1 MANYNLNQNPEQQA
15 RDNIDSML
23 LASGW
28 VVQDKKAIDFA
39 ASLGVAIREY
49 QTDMGPADYVLFVNR
64 KAVGVIEA
72 KAESEGYRI
81 TLHEEQT
88 LGYATAKLK
97 WVANNQPLPFLYE
110 STGAITR
117 FTDLRDPK
125 PKSRTVFSFHQ
136 PHTFQQ
142 WIRDTNSLRTRLHNN
157 FPALNNLR
165 LRDCQFNAIQNLEV
179 SFANSRPRALIQ
191 MATGAGKTYT
201 AITAIYRLLK
211 FANAKRVLFLVDTRN
226 LGKQAEQEFMSFT
239 PTDDNRKFTELYTVQ
254 RLKSSHIADDSVVC
268 ISTIQRMYSLLKGK
282 ELEESNDDLNPNE
295 GFIPNEVVD
304 VQYNKNIPPEFFD
317 FIVIDE
323 CHRSIYNLWR
333 QVLDYFDAF
342 LIGLS
347 ATPDK
352 RTYGFFDE
360 NVVSEYTHAEAV
372 ADGVNVGYEVY
383 TIETEI
389 TKNGSTIK
397 AKEFIDKRE
406 KLTRKKRYEQLD
418 EETKYTGKQLDRDV
432 VNPSQ
437 IRNVLKCFK
446 DKLET
451 ELFPNRKEIPKTL
464 IFAKTDSHADDII
477 NMVRD
482 VFGEGNDF
490 CKKVTYQSDEDTDKI
505 LSNFRNSFNP
515 RIAVTVDMIATGT
528 DVKPL
533 ECLLFMRDVR
543 SNGYYQQML
552 GRGTRTLSHNDLE
565 LVTPSAKS
573 AKTHFVVIDAIGVA
587 KSCKV
592 DSKPMERKPTTSLK
606 ELLYTAMMGNAT
618 EDDIMSLGNRLAR
631 LEREITDKERERF
644 IELARGKTINQVI
657 HKLWDATDPDKIE
670 AKQQE
675 LNTTT
680 EAAQQQMLN
689 EATNVF
695 NGELIEYI
703 VKVRQQHDQLIDI
716 VNLDTVTFAGWD
728 VTAKENAQ
736 AITNEF
742 ANYCKEHSNEITALR
757 IFYNQPFNRNQVT
770 FKMISDVLELI
781 MENKPRLAPLN
792 VWNAYTQLE
801 KVQGTTPLNE
811 LTALIALI
819 RRVTGIDPLLTAY
832 ESTVNNNFKEWLF
845 KKQAGNL
852 KFNQEQMDWLRM
864 IKEHII
870 ASISIEATDL
880 DYSPFDSKGGIGKM
894 YQLFGND
901 TTTLLNELNEVLTA

>member
-1 MANYNLNQNPEQQA
+1 MNQNPEQQA
-15 RDNIDSML
+15 RDKIDAML
-23 LASGW
+23 VAAGW
-28 VVQDKKAIDFA
+28 KVQAKKAMDFSA
-39 ASLGVAIREY
+39 GLGVAIREF
-49 QTDMGPADYVLFVNR
+49 QTDIGPADYVLFID
-64 KAVGVIEA
+64 KKPVGVIEA
-72 KAESEGYRI
+72 KREDEGHRL
-81 TLHEEQT
+81 TMHEEQT
-88 LGYATAKLK
+88 AGYATAKLK
-97 WVANNQPLPFLYE
+97 WVANKEPLPFLYE
-110 STGAITR
+110 STGIITR

-136 PHTFQQ
+136 PHTLQQ
-142 WIRDTNSLRTRLHNN
+142 WLRDATSLRTRLQNN
-157 FPALNNLR
+157 FPALTHDR

-179 SFANSRPRALIQ
+179 SFANNHPRALIQ

-201 AITAIYRLLK
+201 AITSIYRLLK

-226 LGKQAEQEFMSFT
+226 LGKQAEQEFMAYT

-254 RLKSSHIADDSVVC
+254 RLKSSNIADDSVVC
-268 ISTIQRMYSLLKGK
+268 ISTIQRMYSILKGK
-282 ELEESNDDLNPNE
+282 ELEETGDDLNPNE
-295 GFIPNEVVD
+295 GFKPTEPIE
-304 VQYNKNIPPEFFD
+304 VQYSEKIPPDFFD

-352 RTYGFFDE
+352 RTFGFFDE
-360 NVVSEYTHAEAV
+360 NVVSEYSHADAV

-389 TKNGSTIK
+389 TQNGSTIK

-406 KLTRKKRYEQLD
+406 RLTRKKRYEQLD
-418 EETKYTGKQLDRDV
+418 EETTYTGKQLDRDV

-437 IRNVLKCFK
+437 IRNIIKCFK
-446 DKLET
+446 DKLQT
-451 ELFPNRKEIPKTL
+451 ELFANRTEVPKTL

-477 NMVRD
+477 NVVRD

-490 CKKVTYQSDEDTDKI
+490 CKKVTYQSTEDTDTI
-505 LSNFRNSFNP
+505 LANFRNSYNP

-565 LVTPSAKS
+565 LVTPSATS
-573 AKTHFVVIDAIGVA
+573 AKTHFVVVDAVGVCKTA
-587 KSCKV
+587 KV

-606 ELLYTAMMGNAT
+606 DLLYTAMLGTAT
-618 EDDIMSLGNRLAR
+618 EDDVMSLGNRLAR
-631 LEREITDKERERF
+631 LEKELTPKERSTF
-644 IELARGKTINQVI
+644 IELAKGSSINQVI
-657 HKLWDATDPDKIE
+657 HKLWDTYDPDKVE
-670 AKQQE
+670 ALQQQT
-675 LNTTT
+675 NTTA
-680 EAAQQQMLN
+680 EAAQQQLLT
-689 EATNVF
+689 EATQVF

-716 VNLDTVTFAGWD
+716 VNIDQVNFAGWD
-728 VTAKENAQ
+728 VAAKENAQ
-736 AITNEF
+736 ALTTEF
-742 ANYCKEHSNEITALR
+742 ANYMAAHSNEIAALR
-757 IFYNQPFNRNQVT
+757 IFYNQPYNRRQVT

-781 MENKPRLAPLN
+781 ADNKPRLAPFN

-801 KVQGTTPLNE
+801 KVQGTTPLSE
-811 LTALIALI
+811 LTALVSLI

-832 ESTVNNNFKEWLF
+832 ENTVNKNFQDWVF

-852 KFNQEQMDWLRM
+852 KFSQEQMDWLRM

-870 ASISIEATDL
+870 ASISIEAADL
-880 DYSPFDSKGGIGKM
+880 DYNPFDSKGGIGKM
-894 YQLFGND
+894 YQLFGNQ
-901 TTTLLNELNEVLTA
+901 TAELLNELNEALTA